1 MGLLNIF
8 DKFKD
13 TIVLKEDSLLQDKI
27 DYLNNLKEK
36 YPNSKNINSQ
46 LYMAEKGLAGER
58 EILYQL
64 SKANIGMYVLHDLN
78 IVYEDLKA
86 QIDFVIITPWCAYFA
101 ECKNLIGNITV
112 TDSGDFIREYSYK
125 GHKVKK
131 GIESP
136 YRQVQ
141 AQRDVYRKIWTKMQG
156 KFRAFIFDKS
166 FEDLHRIL
174 VVAANGG
181 NILNVKYAP
190 KDMKYNIIKADALI
204 RKLEYDRNHSNKD
217 YWSGQKEMER
227 WANIFLQYN
236 VKPENKFEI
245 DVNESEDENQNEK
258 NQKNVEENTISNNET
273 SSEKLLEIRKKLIE
287 FRKTKSKEKNIPAYY
302 IFNNDEL
309 DKILVLM
316 PKTKQELAN
325 SKILTEIKIKLHGEE
340 IINII
345 NGLVK

>member
-1 MGLLNIF
+1 MGLLDVF
-8 DKFKD
+8 DKFRD
-13 TIVLKEDSLLQDKI
+13 TVVLKEDSTLQDKI
-27 DYLNNLKEK
+27 DYLNKLKEK

-46 LYMAEKGLAGER
+46 LYMAEKGLAGEK

-78 IVYEDLKA
+78 VVYEDLKA
-86 QIDFVIITPWCAYFA
+86 QIDFVVVTPWCCYFI

-125 GHKVKK
+125 GNKVKK

-141 AQRDVYRKIWTKMQG
+141 AQREVYRKIWTKMQG
-156 KFRAFIFDKS
+156 KLRSFLFDKS
-166 FEDLHRIL
+166 FDDIHRIL
-174 VVAANGG
+174 VVAANGE

-204 RKLEYDRNHSNKD
+204 RKLEYDRDHSDKNLWD
-217 YWSGQKEMER
+217 NQKGMER

-236 VKPENKFEI
+236 VKPESEYEI
-245 DVNESEDENQNEK
+245 DVEESDA
-258 NQKNVEENTISNNET
+258 EETNMDNND
-273 SSEKLLEIRKKLIE
+273 IRDRLIE
-287 FRKTKSKEKNIPAYY
+287 YRKNKSKEKGIPAYY

-309 DKILVLM
+309 DKIIELM
-316 PKTKQELAN
+316 PKSRQELEN
-325 SKILTEIKIKLHGEE
+325 SKILTDVKLKLHGEE
-340 IINII
+340 IIAII
-345 NGLVK
+345 KGE

>member
-1 MGLLNIF
+1 MGILDVF
-8 DKFKD
+8 DKFRD
-13 TIVLKEDSLLQDKI
+13 TIVLKEDSTLEDKI
-27 DYLNNLKEK
+27 KYLDQLKEK
-36 YPNSKNINSQ
+36 YPNSKNINNQ
-46 LYMAEKGLAGER
+46 LYMAEKGLAGEK

-64 SKANIGMYVLHDLN
+64 SKANIGMYVLHDVN
-78 IVYEDLKA
+78 IVYEDLKS
-86 QIDFVIITPWCAYFA
+86 QIDFIVITPWCCYFI

-141 AQRDVYRKIWTKMQG
+141 AQREVYRKIWTKMQG
-156 KFRAFIFDKS
+156 KLRSFLFDKS
-166 FEDLHRIL
+166 FDDIHRIL
-174 VVAANGG
+174 VVAANGE

-204 RKLEYDRNHSNKD
+204 RKLEYDRDHSNKD
-217 YWSGQKEMER
+217 LWDNQKGMER

-236 VKPENKFEI
+236 VKPDNKFDI
-245 DVNESEDENQNEK
+245 SINTDVEEDKQEETNDNENTSNST
-258 NQKNVEENTISNNET
+258 KNV
-273 SSEKLLEIRKKLIE
+273 LEIRKKLLE
-287 FRKTKSKEKNIPAYY
+287 YRKTKANDKNLPAYY

-316 PKTKQELAN
+316 PKTIQELSSA
-325 SKILTEIKIKLHGEE
+325 KILTDVKIKLHGEE
-340 IINII
+340 IIKII
-345 NGLVK
+345 NTGVF